1 MYGGFYRVK
10 INDEGSNG
18 RTSIKGI
25 WIGFEKDNKCIVI
38 KVKTCFELIYKR
50 IKRRYNIETW

>member
-18 RTSIKGI
+18 RTSIKWI
-25 WIGFEKDNKCIVI
+25 WIGFEKDNKC
-38 KVKTCFELIYKR
+38 
-50 IKRRYNIETW
+50 NSN